1 MAHQPYSYSHRCADL
16 FPATLTLGCLVW
28 EVQCVC
34 CVSTNFSRVASER
47 LCLAV
52 LPLSFQAL
60 FQEENKVGEMAP
72 CRCEKPVLSPA
83 APCPSLWSLLTTLF
97 QGPLPPRL
105 LSLIEQRE
113 SQA

>member
-16 FPATLTLGCLVW
+16 FPVTLTQGCLVW
-28 EVQCVC
+28 EVRCVC

-52 LPLSFQAL
+52 LPLSFQGP
-60 FQEENKVGEMAP
+60 FPGREQGRRGGSMRVGNQ
-72 CRCEKPVLSPA
+72 CS
-83 APCPSLWSLLTTLF
+83 PCPSLWSLPTTFF

-105 LSLIEQRE
+105 LSLTEQ